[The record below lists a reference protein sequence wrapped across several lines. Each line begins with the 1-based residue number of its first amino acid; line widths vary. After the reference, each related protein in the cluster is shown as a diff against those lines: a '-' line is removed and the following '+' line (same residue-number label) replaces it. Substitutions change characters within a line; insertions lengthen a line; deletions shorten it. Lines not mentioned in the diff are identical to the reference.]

1 MSNTQF
7 ILYDSTIILIIAH
20 FLDSAK
26 DQEWNEPIYFGNY
39 PFWLISSVLIITFTI
54 IGIIP
59 VYLGNNSGNWFSIIA
74 SIGGL
79 ATAGYH
85 MPMHYFKKSETC
97 NNSFSYGLMFIL
109 SISCLLLI
117 YFSVKNM
124 YTKDTTKKEEK
135 LINSK

>member
-7 ILYDSTIILIIAH
+7 ILYDTTIILIIAH

-59 VYLGNNSGNWFSIIA
+59 VYLGNNAGNWFSIIS

-79 ATAGYH
+79 GAAGYH

-97 NNSFSYGLMFIL
+97 NNPFSYGLMYIL

-117 YFSVKNM
+117 YVSIKNLFR
-124 YTKDTTKKEEK
+124 KNIKNEET
-135 LINSK
+135 LINNK